1 MVIGGAN
8 SLSENLSCFSF
19 LSYKDKIIGI
29 QIPTQI
35 PYSDEIFNVYISDEI
50 FGYLELENSTIT
62 AFDCLENENKT
73 YDVYIKDSEVFE
85 DFLNSTDM
93 VKSLNEKLSNKEI
106 QIKGASFTK
115 KVKMFFTKLGLKIM
129 GWFS

>member
-1 MVIGGAN
+1 
-8 SLSENLSCFSF
+8 
-19 LSYKDKIIGI
+19 
-29 QIPTQI
+29 
-35 PYSDEIFNVYISDEI
+35 
-50 FGYLELENSTIT
+50 
-62 AFDCLENENKT
+62 
-73 YDVYIKDSEVFE
+73 
-85 DFLNSTDM
+85 M